1 MKHDEVNWRELFIE
15 VLKDAIQSDMM
26 SAILFSDEIEWPD
39 EFYEKDYDKEI
50 DMEYRD
56 FDYDRIWEYVNEKFK
71 EVFGESLYEE

>member
-1 MKHDEVNWRELFIE
+1 MKHDEVNWKELFIE

-71 EVFGESLYEE
+71 EVFGEPLYEE

>member
-1 MKHDEVNWRELFIE
+1 MKHDEVNWKELFIE

>member
-26 SAILFSDEIEWPD
+26 SAVLFSDEIEWPD

-71 EVFGESLYEE
+71 EVFGEPLYEE

>member
-1 MKHDEVNWRELFIE
+1 M
-15 VLKDAIQSDMM
+15 LKDAIKSDMM

-56 FDYDRIWEYVNEKFK
+56 FDYDRIWEYVDEKFK
-71 EVFGESLYEE
+71 EAFGKPLYEKWEE

>member
-1 MKHDEVNWRELFIE
+1 MKHDEVNWKGLFIE

-71 EVFGESLYEE
+71 EVFGEPLYEE

>member
-1 MKHDEVNWRELFIE
+1 MKHNEVNWKELFIE

-71 EVFGESLYEE
+71 EVFGEPLYD

>member
-1 MKHDEVNWRELFIE
+1 MKHDEVNWKELFIE

-26 SAILFSDEIEWPD
+26 SAILFSNEIEWPD

-71 EVFGESLYEE
+71 EVFGEPLYEE

>member
-1 MKHDEVNWRELFIE
+1 MKHNKVNWRNLFIE

-26 SAILFSDEIEWPD
+26 SCILFSDEIEWPD

-71 EVFGESLYEE
+71 EVFGEPLYEE

>member
-1 MKHDEVNWRELFIE
+1 MKHNEVNWKELFIE

-26 SAILFSDEIEWPD
+26 SVILFSDEIEWPD

-71 EVFGESLYEE
+71 EVFGEPLYD

>member
-1 MKHDEVNWRELFIE
+1 MKHNEVNWKELFIE
-15 VLKDAIQSDMM
+15 VLKDAVQSDMM

-71 EVFGESLYEE
+71 EVFGEPLYD

>member
-1 MKHDEVNWRELFIE
+1 MKHNEVNWKELFIE

-56 FDYDRIWEYVNEKFK
+56 FDYDRTWEYVNEKFK
-71 EVFGESLYEE
+71 EVFGEPLYEE

>member
-1 MKHDEVNWRELFIE
+1 MKHNEVNWKELFIE

-71 EVFGESLYEE
+71 EAFGEPLYEK

>member
-1 MKHDEVNWRELFIE
+1 MKHDEVNWKELFIE

-71 EVFGESLYEE
+71 EVFGEPLYD

>member
-1 MKHDEVNWRELFIE
+1 MKHNEVNWKELFIE

-26 SAILFSDEIEWPD
+26 SAVLFSDEIEWPD

-71 EVFGESLYEE
+71 EVFGEPLYEE

>member
-1 MKHDEVNWRELFIE
+1 MKHDEVNWKELFIE
-15 VLKDAIQSDMM
+15 VLKDAIQSDMK

-71 EVFGESLYEE
+71 EVFGKPLYEE

>member
-1 MKHDEVNWRELFIE
+1 MKHNEVNWKELFIE

-71 EVFGESLYEE
+71 EVFGEPLYEE

>member
-1 MKHDEVNWRELFIE
+1 MKHNEVNWKELFVE

-71 EVFGESLYEE
+71 EVFGEPLYD